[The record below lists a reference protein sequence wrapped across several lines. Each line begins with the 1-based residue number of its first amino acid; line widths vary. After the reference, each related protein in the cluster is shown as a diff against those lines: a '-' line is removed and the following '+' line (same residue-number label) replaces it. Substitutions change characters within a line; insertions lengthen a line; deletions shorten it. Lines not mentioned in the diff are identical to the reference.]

1 MPSNEPDFASMTE
14 RQQVAYLLKVRSAEK
29 PARRGLDKENDENAP
44 PTPSDVLKR
53 GDVLQKPKDKRAKAK
68 DKKARARSPMLR
80 RPLFPAASPVGASGG
95 VVPRQ
100 PGEERNSCT
109 LFNT

>member
-1 MPSNEPDFASMTE
+1 MPASEPDFASMTE

-29 PARRGLDKENDENAP
+29 PARRGGDKENDENAP

-80 RPLFPAASPVGASGG
+80 RPLFPAASPVGASSGASSSSS
-95 VVPRQ
+95 
-100 PGEERNSCT
+100 ENSNRT
-109 LFNT
+109 RARA